1 MAEQTQNKTA
11 GQIQKIGDS
20 AVNHLYKLYLG
31 RDAKIEELAM
41 YKNHP
46 DDTTLRK
53 DLEFARKSEME
64 RRKTAAEMGQVNPE
78 ATESTLDDDFFRGQ
92 YGLVQFTEDPDG
104 PGPASTST
112 IWLIDPQAKKLIPFL
127 SEAAFDNVMTKP
139 LKEVVKEGG
148 INKIS
153 LNQIGSFELLTDA
166 QGIKEGGTIP
176 TFEVA
181 VDETKIGARYGQ
193 EPNPQVRDVI
203 NKSFPGFIK
212 LLKSDSNSGVSTE
225 TLDEVSNNDSLVAFY
240 VNALTYGD
248 YQLPDIYRDLKRR
261 ELVKQGNEE
270 FKSMKIIDE
279 SQMASQFYGTP
290 TGQTIKT
297 NPSLTL
303 PRFLG
308 DIDTGMLN
316 YSVFN
321 LPDEVYKVLVPPMDW
336 TTPEG
341 QKELDNIKSAYHDV
355 LMKQLE
361 AVTEQAKALADY
373 EWNSFKDEVS
383 KKYGIALSD
392 NATQAWGQLENL
404 SKGYAGRGLRGT
416 GLFEEAR
423 DKYLQDVRRADEKL
437 REEKVSEENK
447 TRAEHL
453 RKSGTPEQI
462 KEFLEDLTDEK
473 EKEAFGRYFKPSEDI
488 KKYFNK
494 ENLRT
499 LYPDLSEQELTWYSE
514 SIIDPTTG
522 LFRSQL
528 QQQISQNRIQLE
540 QEKRLYQMGD
550 VQVDPDTGKIIGGY
564 GATYKKA
571 LEEEKAYREYTRV
584 EPFEK
589 PPVTPSVTLPTT
601 IEPLTAPPTPAQA
614 PVTPARDI
622 AKEQVALKEYGRVY
636 GQMPGTTKEWESLHK
651 LAYQPSS
658 ATKEY
663 ITGYTPEGKAI
674 QVEKGRY
681 YPGISATR
689 PEVKTPPTSIT
700 SQVASPT
707 DTMTPFKQWTTG
719 KKDVLGRGWQGYS
732 AIPGAEYITKEQKAK
747 WKNIQPIKGTLYGYK
762 G

>member
-1 MAEQTQNKTA
+1 MAETTQNKTA

-31 RDAKIEELAM
+31 RDANSEELAM

-64 RRKTAAEMGQVNPE
+64 RRKTATEMGQVSPE

-112 IWLIDPQAKKLIPFL
+112 IWLVDPQSKKLIPFL

-153 LNQIGSFELLTDA
+153 LNQIGSFKLLTDA

-212 LLKSDSNSGVSTE
+212 LLKSDPNSGVSTE
-225 TLDEVSNNDSLVAFY
+225 TLDEALNNDSLVAFY

-290 TGQTIKT
+290 TGQAIKT

-341 QKELDNIKSAYHDV
+341 QKELDSIKSAYHDV

-361 AVTEQAKALADY
+361 AVTEQVKALADY

-404 SKGYAGRGLRGT
+404 SKGYAGRGLRGS

-423 DKYLQDVRRADEKL
+423 DKYLQGVRRADERL
-437 REEKVSEENK
+437 REDKVSEENK

-453 RKSGTPEQI
+453 RKIGTPEQI
-462 KEFLEDLTDEK
+462 KEFLEGLTDEK

-488 KKYFNK
+488 KKYFSK

-522 LFRSQL
+522 FFRSQL

-550 VQVDPDTGKIIGGY
+550 VQVDPTTGKVIGGY
-564 GATYKKA
+564 GAAYKKA
-571 LEEEKAYREYTRV
+571 LEEERAYAEYTKA

-589 PPVTPSVTLPTT
+589 PPV
-601 IEPLTAPPTPAQA
+601 A
-614 PVTPARDI
+614 PVTPS
-622 AKEQVALKEYGRVY
+622 VAVEPSAVPPTPPSWQAPTGYERVPGPSKLPEYEKIVTEPETIHKWGIKKPTQPAWKAPTDYERISGPSRLPQYSNIVTE
-636 GQMPGTTKEWESLHK
+636 PGTIHK
-651 LAYQPSS
+651 WGTLKTATTPTQPIIPK
-658 ATKEY
+658 AT
-663 ITGYTPEGKAI
+663 
-674 QVEKGRY
+674 
-681 YPGISATR
+681 
-689 PEVKTPPTSIT
+689 PT
-700 SQVASPT
+700 QP
-707 DTMTPFKQWTTG
+707 
-719 KKDVLGRGWQGYS
+719 VLG
-732 AIPGAEYITKEQKAK
+732 EYVSSPEYLRHYKESELSRQSGGKIYLK
-747 WKNIQPIKGTLYGYK
+747 HGIKK
-762 G
+762 RW